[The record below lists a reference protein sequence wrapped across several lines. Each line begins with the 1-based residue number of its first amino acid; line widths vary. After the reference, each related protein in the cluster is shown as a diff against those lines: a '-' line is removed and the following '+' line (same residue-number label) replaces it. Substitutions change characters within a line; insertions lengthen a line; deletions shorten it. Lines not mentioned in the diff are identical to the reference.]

1 MGDGASEQGV
11 EGKTTNRMNE
21 SLTPHISISHYRI
34 LSKLGEGGMGEV
46 YLAEDTRLDRKVAL
60 KLLPSEFTKD
70 PERLHRFEQEAKAA
84 SALNHPHIIS
94 IYEIGEAKVGRFIV
108 MELVQGQTLRALN
121 KPCDTELL
129 INLGS
134 QIARALSAAHAAG
147 ITHRDIKP
155 DNIMVRDDGYVKIVD
170 FGLARIAPLTSSGST
185 VKTIA
190 HNTTPGSLIGTMT
203 YMSPEQVRGEAVTP
217 AADIFALGIVF
228 YELATG
234 EHPFDAESLIAI
246 LNSITS
252 QSPVTAL
259 RLNPTIPAP
268 LNTLIH
274 SMLEK
279 DARQRPSAGE
289 VNDALAR
296 LAGISASSVFVSAP
310 AAPAAALIKRN
321 IVGRER
327 ERAEL
332 RAAFESAV
340 AGRGKL
346 LCVAGEPGLGKT
358 TLVEEFLAEIAP
370 VGQCTIARGRCSER
384 LAGTEAYLPLL
395 EALES
400 LLQSGSNPSAARVMK
415 QVAPTWY
422 AQVVPM
428 SSSTE
433 GSERIPAEVK
443 AASQERM
450 KRELGAFFQEVAR
463 QCPLILFLDDLHWAD
478 VSTIDVLSFLAGKL
492 DALNALIVVT
502 YRPSD
507 MLLAKHPFLQIKPD
521 LQARGVCHELALEFL
536 SLEEVES
543 YLALEFPGNR
553 FPRETAA
560 LIHAKTDGNP
570 LFMADLT
577 HYLRDRGVI
586 AAESG
591 CWDLAKPLPDL
602 ERELPESV
610 RAMIQ
615 RKLEQ
620 LGEEDRRLL
629 VGASVQGY
637 EFDSTLVAKA
647 LDLDPADVEDQ
658 LESLDRVY
666 ALVRLVGERE
676 FRGRLPSLRYRFV
689 HVLYQN
695 TLYASIRPTRRAQIS
710 AAVAEAMIALYGKHS
725 ADVASELAFLFEA
738 ARNWSSA
745 SEHYLIAAQN
755 AAAVFANRESIE
767 LAERGLTVLRL
778 LPDTSERAPQELKL
792 QMTLGPSL
800 MAGRGFA
807 APEVEQAFVR
817 AAELSLQLD
826 DRLDLFGASFSLAIV
841 FLVKAEYADSTARAQ
856 QCLDLAGELR
866 KPAMLMQSH
875 WVMGLCEC
883 YLGHI
888 EEARN
893 RFEHTRVLHDAE
905 AASSST
911 ALYGDVLSRA
921 HQARMELY
929 MGYPDRSRGLI
940 LDAIERAKR
949 LRHPI
954 GLVNTFS
961 LAAQIEMLEGNAQRT
976 EELADAIARHSDEH
990 GLPYYA
996 ATARMMSG
1004 WALAM
1009 RGQQDTGVESLREGL
1024 ASYLATG
1031 TRQQHTYLLALLS
1044 EALDKA
1050 GRVSEALEALAEAIK
1065 VAAQSGERYF
1075 ESELHRLR
1083 GELLLKSEAASPSEA
1098 EADFHKALSVS
1109 RDQNTKW
1116 FELRAAMSLARLW
1129 KQQGKPVEARETLAE
1144 TYGWFTEGFGTADL
1158 QNAKALLEELQTP
1171 AKTSTG

>member
-1 MGDGASEQGV
+1 M
-11 EGKTTNRMNE
+11 R
-21 SLTPHISISHYRI
+21 
-34 LSKLGEGGMGEV
+34 
-46 YLAEDTRLDRKVAL
+46 
-60 KLLPSEFTKD
+60 
-70 PERLHRFEQEAKAA
+70 AA
-84 SALNHPHIIS
+84 
-94 IYEIGEAKVGRFIV
+94 
-108 MELVQGQTLRALN
+108 
-121 KPCDTELL
+121 
-129 INLGS
+129 
-134 QIARALSAAHAAG
+134 
-147 ITHRDIKP
+147 
-155 DNIMVRDDGYVKIVD
+155 
-170 FGLARIAPLTSSGST
+170 
-185 VKTIA
+185 
-190 HNTTPGSLIGTMT
+190 
-203 YMSPEQVRGEAVTP
+203 
-217 AADIFALGIVF
+217 
-228 YELATG
+228 
-234 EHPFDAESLIAI
+234 
-246 LNSITS
+246 
-252 QSPVTAL
+252 
-259 RLNPTIPAP
+259 
-268 LNTLIH
+268 
-274 SMLEK
+274 
-279 DARQRPSAGE
+279 
-289 VNDALAR
+289 
-296 LAGISASSVFVSAP
+296 
-310 AAPAAALIKRN
+310 AAPNAL
-321 IVGRER
+321 
-327 ERAEL
+327 L
-332 RAAFESAV
+332 
-340 AGRGKL
+340 
-346 LCVAGEPGLGKT
+346 EPRPT
-358 TLVEEFLAEIAP
+358 CRV
-370 VGQCTIARGRCSER
+370 
-384 LAGTEAYLPLL
+384 L
-395 EALES
+395 EALEG

-428 SSSTE
+428 SSSADD
-433 GSERIPAEVK
+433 SARILAELK

-450 KRELGAFFQEVAR
+450 KRELGVFFQEVAR

-492 DALNALIVVT
+492 DALNTLIVVT

-536 SLEEVES
+536 TLEEVET

-586 AAESG
+586 ATESG

-602 ERELPESV
+602 ERDLPESV

-647 LDLDPADVEDQ
+647 LDLDPADVEEQ

-676 FRGRLPSLRYRFV
+676 FPGRLPSLRYRFV

-695 TLYASIRPTRRAQIS
+695 TLYASIKPTRRAQLS
-710 AAVAEAMIALYGKHS
+710 AAVAEAMIALYGKQS
-725 ADVASELAFLFEA
+725 ANVASELAFLFEA
-738 ARNWSSA
+738 ARNWSPA

-755 AAAVFANRESIE
+755 AAAVFANQESTE
-767 LAERGLTVLRL
+767 LAQRGLAVLRL
-778 LPDTSERAPQELKL
+778 LPDTSERARQELKL

-841 FLVKAEYADSTARAQ
+841 FLVKAEYANSTGRAQ

-893 RFEHTRVLHDAE
+893 RFEQTRVLHDAE
-905 AASSST
+905 AVSSST

-929 MGYPDRSRGLI
+929 MGYPDRSRRLI
-940 LDAIERAKR
+940 LDAIERAER

-1009 RGQQDTGVESLREGL
+1009 RGQPDTGVESLREGL

-1050 GRVSEALEALAEAIK
+1050 GRVSEGLEALAEAIK

-1083 GELLLKSEAASPSEA
+1083 GELLLKSEAASPSEV
-1098 EADFHKALSVS
+1098 ETSFHKALSVA
-1109 RDQNTKW
+1109 REQNAKW

-1144 TYGWFTEGFGTADL
+1144 TYGWFTEGFDTADL
-1158 QNAKALLEELQTP
+1158 QNAKALLEELKAP